1 MVDMKN
7 GVDLPGYKKRSFSLP
22 YNGGEIWIEHL
33 DGMYGYEEL
42 VLNKLSSDIKLFTRP
57 SSTSYVCFVF
67 IETTVTE
74 RIIDAVI
81 RSILECGKR
90 FMKIAFVGLDK
101 KNKRRL
107 KSELKNKGIG
117 INFLEGLEDAKQ
129 WIFM

>member
-42 VLNKLSSDIKLFTRP
+42 VLNKLNSDIKLFTRP

>member
-1 MVDMKN
+1 
-7 GVDLPGYKKRSFSLP
+7 
-22 YNGGEIWIEHL
+22 
-33 DGMYGYEEL
+33 MYGYEEL
-42 VLNKLSSDIKLFTRP
+42 VLNKLNSDIKLFTRP

>member
-22 YNGGEIWIEHL
+22 YSGGEIWFEHL

-42 VLNKLSSDIKLFTRP
+42 VLNKLSSDIKLFTKP

-107 KSELKNKGIG
+107 KSELKSKGIG